1 MTLAGHSGGAE
12 GAFRNDAE
20 MVCKKETIMADVI
33 QTNPPTMAPPGGH
46 YSHAVT
52 ANGFV
57 FVSGELPIA
66 PDGTKLNDAPFEQ
79 QAQQVLDNVAHAL
92 KGAGSSIDKL
102 TQVRVYVTD
111 IAAWPAFNTLYAK
124 WAGNARPARCVV
136 PVPQLHYGFKIEIE
150 AVAVK

>member
-1 MTLAGHSGGAE
+1 MS
-12 GAFRNDAE
+12 
-20 MVCKKETIMADVI
+20 DVI

-66 PDGTKLNDAPFEQ
+66 PDGTKLNEAPFEQ
-79 QAQQVLDNVAHAL
+79 QAQQVLDNVALAL
-92 KGAGSSIDKL
+92 KGRGQLDRQADAGPRL
-102 TQVRVYVTD
+102 RHRHRVMAGVQRALCEMGGRRASGALRGAG
-111 IAAWPAFNTLYAK
+111 AA
-124 WAGNARPARCVV
+124 
-136 PVPQLHYGFKIEIE
+136 LHYGFKIEIE